1 MALAIK
7 RAIANAEAASYYKGD
22 MEGVFTD
29 AKLKKAYKIEVNW
42 ELIKAQTGE
51 QKISGNSDAKNEPA
65 PVVLAYLL
73 GEGNR
78 FTYFFKDVLSRLL
91 KDDMGKEAFE
101 ETFDK
106 VMVNMKVGPKHACT
120 LTKEGKT
127 LNFNVDVQLDDFQNC
142 DRALSASD
150 FAKQLESML

>member
-7 RAIANAEAASYYKGD
+7 RAIANAEASSYWKTD
-22 MEGVFTD
+22 MENVFTD
-29 AKLKKAYKIEVNW
+29 AKLKKAYKVEVNW
-42 ELIKAQTGE
+42 ELIQAQTGE
-51 QKISGNSDAKNEPA
+51 HKISGNSDAKNEPA

-73 GEGNR
+73 GNNR

-106 VMVNMKVGPKHACT
+106 VMVSSSTTSRTAIVRCRPATSPSSSRRCFKW
-120 LTKEGKT
+120 
-127 LNFNVDVQLDDFQNC
+127 
-142 DRALSASD
+142 ASM
-150 FAKQLESML
+150 FR